1 MKAIVDGIFYGC
13 FNRRTGVPF
22 IFKLLAVLF
31 IVICLATPIF
41 IKTIIDLFAK

>member
-13 FNRRTGVPF
+13 FNKRAGVPF
-22 IFKLLAVLF
+22 LIKILAVVF

-41 IKTIIDLFAK
+41 IKEIINLFVK